1 MQFTFSTSSSISAES
16 RMISP
21 PIAIESEKARRFF
34 FFFWPFISHMLQQ
47 NKQIT
52 FGSKLPQLKVEK
64 QNTRMEFCW
73 SDPDFLT
80 FFFFFYF
87 TLFCIFPDGI
97 RPSRPRMVNSINWLF
112 NIACL
117 FKKQEESL
125 SKTKQNQLQW
135 LEKLYSIKRLL
146 EIGLLH
152 FFIQDLD
159 FYLQ

>member
-1 MQFTFSTSSSISAES
+1 
-16 RMISP
+16 
-21 PIAIESEKARRFF
+21 
-34 FFFWPFISHMLQQ
+34 
-47 NKQIT
+47 
-52 FGSKLPQLKVEK
+52 
-64 QNTRMEFCW
+64 
-73 SDPDFLT
+73 
-80 FFFFFYF
+80 
-87 TLFCIFPDGI
+87 
-97 RPSRPRMVNSINWLF
+97 MVNSINWLF